1 MKVKI
6 KSLFLIFCLLF
17 CLVGCSSYATG
28 EALTTDSFT
37 TIVYE
42 NVDNVEIKNVLDDF
56 KNTKGVTTAIGLSES
71 GYIVQF
77 VVFDSMAEAKDFAN
91 SSGVMLESASKQ
103 LKDKKSVSNGNF
115 YKFELETED
124 SYYLITCVDNTVLY
138 INGTTNNI
146 DFLKDLSK
154 ELGYY

>member
-1 MKVKI
+1 M
-6 KSLFLIFCLLF
+6 
-17 CLVGCSSYATG
+17 
-28 EALTTDSFT
+28 
-37 TIVYE
+37 
-42 NVDNVEIKNVLDDF
+42 LDDF
-56 KNTKGVTTAIGLSES
+56 KDTKGVTTAIGLSDS